1 MEFVSLYINPNT
13 SISSSQKEI
22 VASNDY
28 CYLPDIYDHSQ
39 RFIRKNKN
47 VLQDTVQYDCV
58 CDILRTYNLYV
69 KLSKEVGISN
79 DSFINHKML
88 FLELKLY
95 GLLRHLHLNETSY
108 AEYLDKTNCG
118 GKDEYLVR
126 PCSSAYQLFR
136 KMGIGSDVVNYSNR
150 NRRNVR
156 SVRRNR
162 SYSVAG
168 SVWQADWDRL
178 FDDDTDILSVP
189 YRLLN
194 KYLTIYEVNV
204 TDRFILGAV
213 VEYAI
218 AAMFNLAGIDASVT
232 GEISPKYDLI
242 AKTKTGNYEFSIK
255 HKSVSSQSGDIILV
269 NSLKEDLEESVSVAT
284 ILHVQNEYILYFD
297 PSMFTIADIVENKNR
312 STRSLKISRVKQIVN
327 DYKEYVIP
335 FKFMISNF
343 PKDEDLEKYERTS
356 LSFYV
361 FKKISNGIIDKDIV
375 KKLRSL

>member
-1 MEFVSLYINPNT
+1 MEFVSLYVNT
-13 SISSSQKEI
+13 GAMFPSSQNENISSNE
-22 VASNDY
+22 Y
-28 CYLPDIYDHSQ
+28 CYLPSIYERSE
-39 RFIRKNKN
+39 RLFKKSKNSIK
-47 VLQDTVQYDCV
+47 DTIKYDCV

-69 KLSKEVGISN
+69 KLSQEIGISN
-79 DSFINHKML
+79 DHFINHKML

-95 GLLRHLHLNETSY
+95 GLLRHLHLNESAYT
-108 AEYLDKTNCG
+108 EYLNKTNCG
-118 GKDEYLVR
+118 VKDEYLVR
-126 PCSSAYQLFR
+126 PCSSAYELFR
-136 KMGIGSDVVNYSNR
+136 KMGIGSDVVNYSNTS
-150 NRRNVR
+150 RRGVR
-156 SVRRNR
+156 SARWKR
-162 SYSVAG
+162 SYSVA
-168 SVWQADWDRL
+168 SNVWQADWNRL

-194 KYLTIYEVNV
+194 RYLTIYEVNV

-213 VEYAI
+213 IEYAI

-242 AKTKTGNYEFSIK
+242 VKTKTGNYEFSIK
-255 HKSVSSQSGDIILV
+255 HKSASSKIGDIILV
-269 NSLKEDLEESVSVAT
+269 NSLKEDLEQSVNVAT

-297 PSMFTIADIVENKNR
+297 PSMFTSFDIVENKNR
-312 STRSLKISRVKQIVN
+312 STRSLKVSRVKQIVN

-343 PKDEDLEKYERTS
+343 PKDEDIEKYERSS

-375 KKLRSL
+375 RKLRNL

>member
-1 MEFVSLYINPNT
+1 MEFVSLYVNPNV
-13 SISSSQKEI
+13 SILSSQKESI
-22 VASNDY
+22 SSNEY
-28 CYLPDIYDHSQ
+28 CYLPDVYDQSKIF
-39 RFIRKNKN
+39 RRKNKN
-47 VLQDTVQYDCV
+47 DIQETVQYDCV

-69 KLSKEVGISN
+69 RLSQEIGVSN
-79 DSFINHKML
+79 DRFIHHKML

-95 GLLRHLHLNETSY
+95 GLFRHLYLNEFVY
-108 AEYLDKTNCG
+108 AEYLNKTNCG
-118 GKDEYLVR
+118 IKDEYLVR
-126 PCSSAYQLFR
+126 PCSSAYELFS
-136 KMGIGSDVVNYSNR
+136 KMGIGNDVVNYSNAGR
-150 NRRNVR
+150 KFSHSARRR
-156 SVRRNR
+156 R
-162 SYSVAG
+162 SYSII
-168 SVWQADWDRL
+168 SNVWQADWDKL
-178 FDDDTDILSVP
+178 FDDDTDILSIP

-213 VEYAI
+213 IEYAI

-255 HKSVSSQSGDIILV
+255 HKSASSQSGDIILV

-284 ILHVQNEYILYFD
+284 ILHVQNEYMLYFD
-297 PSMFTIADIVENKNR
+297 PSMFTMDDIVENKNR

-327 DYKEYVIP
+327 NYKEYVIP

-343 PKDEDLEKYERTS
+343 PKDEDLEKYERSS

-361 FKKISNGIIDKDIV
+361 FRKISSGIIDKDIV
-375 KKLRSL
+375 RKLRNL